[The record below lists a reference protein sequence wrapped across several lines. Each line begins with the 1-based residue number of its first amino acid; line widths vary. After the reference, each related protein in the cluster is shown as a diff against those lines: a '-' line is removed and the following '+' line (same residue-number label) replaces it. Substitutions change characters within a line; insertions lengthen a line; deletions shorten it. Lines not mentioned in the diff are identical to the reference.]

1 MMGLSSNF
9 GNMFSVLGAV
19 LFLPFLPM
27 LPIQILLNNFLY
39 DFGQLTIPSDKVDS
53 EFIKKPKH
61 WDIRFIKKFMFIFGP
76 ISSIFDFIS
85 FYVLFNL
92 FKNTPALFQTGWF
105 MESLATQTLVIHIVR
120 TRKIPILQS
129 SASIYL
135 WISTLTVV
143 AIGWILPGTS
153 LGKMFNLAALPLPAI
168 VMLAGIVLV
177 YLIFVEIGKK
187 IFYSKLYAS

>member
-1 MMGLSSNF
+1 
-9 GNMFSVLGAV
+9 
-19 LFLPFLPM
+19 
-27 LPIQILLNNFLY
+27 
-39 DFGQLTIPSDKVDS
+39 
-53 EFIKKPKH
+53 
-61 WDIRFIKKFMFIFGP
+61 
-76 ISSIFDFIS
+76 
-85 FYVLFNL
+85 
-92 FKNTPALFQTGWF
+92 
-105 MESLATQTLVIHIVR
+105 
-120 TRKIPILQS
+120 
-129 SASIYL
+129 L